1 MTTKTKTTLFVIGL
15 FMMISPVF
23 AQSIDDYLEVA
34 RDVMHAEKKAVVAE
48 AMVLTDAES
57 TPFWQMYNEY
67 NAELYKVHTK
77 RVNIIKDFAANYES
91 MTDEK
96 ADALWTSS
104 MNYQA
109 ELLKLNKTY
118 YKKFKK
124 ILPAG
129 KAALYFQIENKIA
142 TLINAQLALEIPL
155 VETN

>member
-1 MTTKTKTTLFVIGL
+1 MKIKITLFAAALIL
-15 FMMISPVF
+15 LISPVF

-34 RDVMHAEKKAVVAE
+34 RDVLNTEKKAVVAE
-48 AMVLTDAES
+48 VMALSDAES
-57 TPFWQMYNEY
+57 GPFWEMYNEY

-77 RVNIIKDFAANYES
+77 RVNIIKDFAENYET

-104 MNYQA
+104 MAFQS
-109 ELLKLNKTY
+109 ELLSLNKSY

-129 KAALYFQIENKIA
+129 KAAMYFQLENKIA
-142 TLINAQLALEIPL
+142 AMINAELAEGIPL